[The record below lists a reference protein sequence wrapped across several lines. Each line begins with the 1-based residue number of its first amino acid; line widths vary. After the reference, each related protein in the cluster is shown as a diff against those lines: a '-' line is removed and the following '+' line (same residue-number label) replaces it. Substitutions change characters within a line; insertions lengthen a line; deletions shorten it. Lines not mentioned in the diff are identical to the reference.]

1 MRYLYALIVSTGLCV
16 VPSSSVAAT
25 GAEAAS
31 VPAVSAAKPARADER
46 NGADAKATAPSRAA
60 DVADD
65 KARYAEREA
74 KSGEAQDYR
83 GGDTV
88 VIGASAATAI
98 LAVLLLIVL
107 I

>member
-1 MRYLYALIVSTGLCV
+1 MRYLHALIVSTGLCV
-16 VPSSSVAAT
+16 VPSLGLAAT
-25 GAEAAS
+25 GAETAS
-31 VPAVSAAKPARADER
+31 VSAVAAPEPARASER
-46 NGADAKATAPSRAA
+46 TSADSKATAQARSA

-65 KARYAEREA
+65 KARYAERET

-83 GGDTV
+83 GGDTI

-98 LAVLLLIVL
+98 LAVLLLIIL